1 MCNWS
6 SKFVLKAVFHLS
18 TVARIEDCYVT
29 TNPLNACIY
38 VSQCSKTLCLS
49 FKQLYKKRH
58 ASETPN
64 LLLFVVLN
72 LPRGVNLHEIQY
84 KHDIFF
90 YNSISHLHNGRSIN
104 VMVLQVLLDCYEF
117 STFSVWPQRAYQLKW
132 NLNQLVSIYCTFS
145 FTYIIC
151 YGTQSIHH
159 HITPQSVLNEVI
171 YTAWSKNNLHTSKT
185 SIVWSY

>member
-49 FKQLYKKRH
+49 FKQLYKKKTCIWN
-58 ASETPN
+58 SKS
-64 LLLFVVLN
+64 FVICGFKSTKRCKFTWN
-72 LPRGVNLHEIQY
+72 TYE
-84 KHDIFF
+84 HDIFF

-132 NLNQLVSIYCTFS
+132 NLNQLVSIY
-145 FTYIIC
+145 YILYI
-151 YGTQSIHH
+151 
-159 HITPQSVLNEVI
+159 
-171 YTAWSKNNLHTSKT
+171 
-185 SIVWSY
+185 